1 MISSVISVQIE
12 ICRFEERIN
21 LTLFHRVHWLAKQ
34 GLAIKSHWLAIL
46 SLFFFILFVTLQFCY
61 KKGKR
66 IMRNNK
72 SNIVR
77 DIFTNIGITISGNM
91 ASSALLANVL

>member
-1 MISSVISVQIE
+1 M
-12 ICRFEERIN
+12 
-21 LTLFHRVHWLAKQ
+21 Q
-34 GLAIKSHWLAIL
+34 GLAIKSIWLAIL
-46 SLFFFILFVTLQFCY
+46 SLFIFFLFETMEFWF
-61 KKGKR
+61 KKGER

-77 DIFTNIGITISGNM
+77 DIFTNMVNTISGNM